1 MKDLRG
7 VYPPAVTFFDA
18 QGNPDLD
25 AAKKH
30 TDYLIDA
37 GVDGIAYF
45 GTSGEFFALSL
56 QEKKEYLE
64 TMIRHVDGRVNVLAG
79 VGDTSIVNTLDLL
92 AFAEQAGAD
101 GALIVNP
108 YYCVFEEAMVE
119 AYYSKLAE
127 STKLPIVIYNFP
139 GLTGFNFPPELVER
153 LALKHRNIVGIKET
167 IGDAAHVQKMI
178 DIRKKREDFIV
189 YCAFENQAI
198 GALLGGARG
207 FINGSANFAPEYVVG
222 IWRTFRDGDLAA
234 AAEYHKKLTACMDFY
249 TFATPLYMSLKQAVY
264 TRVLGR
270 NCGERLPALPLP
282 PETRRIV
289 YDTLKRM
296 ELIDDEVPF
305 L

>member
-7 VYPPAVTFFDA
+7 VYPPAVTFFDE
-18 QGNPDLD
+18 QGNPDLE

-30 TDYLIDA
+30 ADFLIAA

-45 GTSGEFFALSL
+45 GTSGEFFSLSL
-56 QEKKEYLE
+56 QEKKDYLE
-64 TMIRHVDGRVNVLAG
+64 AMLRHVDGRVNVLAG
-79 VGDTSIVNTLDLL
+79 VGSTSVVDTLDLL

-108 YYCVFEEAMVE
+108 YYCVYEEAMVE
-119 AYYSKLAE
+119 AYYSRLAE

-153 LALKHRNIVGIKET
+153 LALKHRNIAGIKET
-167 IGDAAHVQKMI
+167 IGDPAHVQKMI
-178 DIRKKREDFIV
+178 DIAKKREDFIV

-207 FINGSANFAPEYVVG
+207 FINGSANFAPEYAVG
-222 IWRTFRDGDLAA
+222 IWRAFRDGDLAA
-234 AAEYHKKLTACMDFY
+234 TAEYHKKLTACMDFY

-282 PETRRIV
+282 LETRRIV
-289 YDTLKRM
+289 YETLKRM